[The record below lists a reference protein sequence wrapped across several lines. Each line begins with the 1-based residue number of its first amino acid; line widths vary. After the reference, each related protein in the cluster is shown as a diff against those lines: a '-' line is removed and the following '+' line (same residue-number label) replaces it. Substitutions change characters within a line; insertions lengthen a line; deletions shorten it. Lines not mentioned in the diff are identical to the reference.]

1 MARPKRPI
9 RPIPK
14 VKPSIVHPT
23 NHVAESASR
32 SRPKVIPLVVGG
44 ALLYFGATYTTMLV
58 YKSKQDTQ
66 RDVERIESKE
76 EVTTIT
82 PGNFDTT
89 TIWNKIASDYDK
101 QISTDEF
108 WMGIG
113 LLRRW
118 LISKAKGDV
127 LEVSAGTCRN
137 AKYYQPDQ
145 VTSLTFTDKSEAMLD
160 QAQSKF
166 SEYKDKFKK
175 TFVGFQQA
183 SIQEVGQ
190 LKGQKFDTVIDT
202 FGLCSCDDPVEALI
216 SLTRACKDDEDSR
229 ILLLEHGKSHYD
241 WLNNLLDKNADKHV
255 TKWGCWWNRDFMTI
269 FDDERVRNE
278 LDIEQVSR
286 WHLGT
291 TYYVVA
297 KKKSASEKQ
306 A

>member
-1 MARPKRPI
+1 MAKPKRPI

-89 TIWNKIASDYDK
+89 TIWNKIAGDYDK

-118 LISKAKGDV
+118 LISKAKV
-127 LEVSAGTCRN
+127 
-137 AKYYQPDQ
+137 
-145 VTSLTFTDKSEAMLD
+145 
-160 QAQSKF
+160 
-166 SEYKDKFKK
+166 
-175 TFVGFQQA
+175 
-183 SIQEVGQ
+183 
-190 LKGQKFDTVIDT
+190 
-202 FGLCSCDDPVEALI
+202 
-216 SLTRACKDDEDSR
+216 
-229 ILLLEHGKSHYD
+229 
-241 WLNNLLDKNADKHV
+241 
-255 TKWGCWWNRDFMTI
+255 
-269 FDDERVRNE
+269 
-278 LDIEQVSR
+278 
-286 WHLGT
+286 
-291 TYYVVA
+291 
-297 KKKSASEKQ
+297 SEKQ
-306 A
+306 SCLVHFHSISDI